1 MIISVVQI
9 GNSKGIRIPKYVL
22 EELNIQDAVDLR
34 ITDDHLVVSP
44 IKKKPR
50 SGWDEA
56 FRTMHDQ
63 GDDKQLLPGDT
74 ETGEHDGFKWDM

>member
-34 ITDDHLVVSP
+34 ITDDRLVVSP

-50 SGWDEA
+50 SGWGAA
-56 FRTMHDQ
+56 FKAMHES
-63 GDDKQLLPGDT
+63 GDDRQLLPGDA
-74 ETGEHDGFKWDM
+74 EAGEQDGFRWDM

>member
-1 MIISVVQI
+1 
-9 GNSKGIRIPKYVL
+9 
-22 EELNIQDAVDLR
+22 VDLR

-63 GDDKQLLPGDT
+63 GGDKQLLPGDT
-74 ETGEHDGFKWDM
+74 ETGEHVGFKWDM